1 MASSGNASE
10 VLEIENSLHSQIFGN
25 NSIADIFSQFF
36 NWNAGNNLVAESK
49 KNLLIYKADTET
61 LALNDVFN
69 GEFDEFSWII
79 IFL

>member
-36 NWNAGNNLVAESK
+36 N
-49 KNLLIYKADTET
+49 
-61 LALNDVFN
+61 
-69 GEFDEFSWII
+69 
-79 IFL
+79 